1 MTTNK
6 PGNGNAGRAVT
17 QWVPLIPSNVA
28 LSDQTALS
36 HKTRYGQ
43 NERDLCSQSKSK
55 TKTKTED
62 WAQNAYWL
70 TLKCFK
76 WSKTRKSPSQVQVV
90 FVFTVVVVVVVA
102 VDVVANK
109 WKWNELVNA
118 YGGRDVA
125 ALKELFTG
133 ATQRLLGKTP
143 RDPREEPPVPVP
155 DQWAIEATRHT
166 AIASRNRKFEIID

>member
-1 MTTNK
+1 MG
-6 PGNGNAGRAVT
+6 P
-17 QWVPLIPSNVA
+17 PSNVA

-43 NERDLCSQSKSK
+43 NERNLCSKSKSK
-55 TKTKTED
+55 TKNWVE
-62 WAQNAYWL
+62 NAYWL

-90 FVFTVVVVVVVA
+90 FVFTVVAVVSVVE
-102 VDVVANK
+102 VVANK

-133 ATQRLLGKTP
+133 STQRLLSDPK
-143 RDPREEPPVPVP
+143 DPREAPG
-155 DQWAIEATRHT
+155 
-166 AIASRNRKFEIID
+166 ASSRSMGHWSNSSHKHCQSKS